1 MKIQNKQNKK
11 FIKGFTLLELLVV
24 VLIIGI
30 LAAIAIPKY
39 QIVVG
44 KAEFKKYQ
52 TIVSSLRTAYNDYL
66 LVHNEGTQNFEELSI
81 TISSDF
87 KANKKGNHMYKCVD
101 NGKIF
106 CCMSN
111 NQYNSSYSHWESRI
125 ACGNIDLSIY
135 YMESLTDSY
144 GQATDSRGI
153 CLAQENNEKAN
164 KICASFGNKYQTAPG
179 WAIPVINNYQ
189 STSYNYYR

>member
-1 MKIQNKQNKK
+1 MINIKNKNY
-11 FIKGFTLLELLVV
+11 KGFTLIEILLA

-30 LAAIAIPKY
+30 LAAIALPQYK
-39 QIVVG
+39 IVVG

-52 TIVSSLRTAYNDYL
+52 TIVSSLRTTYNAYL
-66 LVHNEGTQNFEELSI
+66 LVHSEGTQKFEELSI

-87 KANKKGNHMYKCVD
+87 KSNNKGNHMYKCVD

-106 CCMSN
+106 CCMSS
-111 NQYNSSYSHWESRI
+111 NQYNSSNSHWSSMI

-135 YMESLTDSY
+135 YTESLTDPY

-164 KICASFGNKYQTAPG
+164 KICASFGNKYKTKSG
-179 WAIPVINNYQ
+179 WAIPVGNLYP

>member
-1 MKIQNKQNKK
+1 MINTNKK
-11 FIKGFTLLELLVV
+11 FAKGFTLIELLVV

-111 NQYNSSYSHWESRI
+111 NQYNSSISAWPSMI
-125 ACGNIDLSIY
+125 DCGNIDLSIY
-135 YMESLTDSY
+135 YMESLTDPY

-164 KICASFGNKYQTAPG
+164 KICASFGEKYQTNSG
-179 WAIPVINNYQ
+179 WGVPLEHHWS